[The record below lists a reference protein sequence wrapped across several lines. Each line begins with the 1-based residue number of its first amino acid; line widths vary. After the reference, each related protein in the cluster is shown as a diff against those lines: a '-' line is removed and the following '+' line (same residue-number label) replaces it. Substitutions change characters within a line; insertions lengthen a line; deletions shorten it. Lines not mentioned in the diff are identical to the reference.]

1 MADFNYAATQ
11 LQPESY
17 QFDAKILLKPLAE
30 VTIADRLSPSKPLGS
45 VEQLQ
50 AFYYE
55 LTAQDLPEYKHDL
68 DEPKTTDITSQ
79 QKMVD
84 TPILQ
89 EAIRWSKMDWKRTV
103 KDVADVNARIEL
115 LGPKFAEMRDVVQIA
130 GHSDPAISGM
140 LTAARATDSALTNKD
155 ATTFAGWSAM
165 IAELRSDLRG
175 GLKQLYNTLPQYLI
189 MTEDVY
195 SLAEQVY
202 NLTET
207 KLSVLQWLRMPIAS
221 GGAGFGGAVYFSDHL
236 GATVTDNVSAE
247 DGSQNILLGT
257 FSEQTSMTLQTPFLR
272 EDAKRHEQ
280 EVRWFFMQRY
290 RPVALRTTGF
300 YWENA
305 VTIT

>member
-1 MADFNYAATQ
+1 MTDFNYAATQ

-17 QFDAKILLKPLAE
+17 QFDAKVLLKPLLE
-30 VTIADRLSPSKPLGS
+30 VTIADRLSPGKTLGGI
-45 VEQLQ
+45 EQLQ

-55 LTAQDLPEYKHDL
+55 LTAQDLPEYKIDL

-79 QKMVD
+79 QKVVD

-89 EAIRWSKMDWKRTV
+89 EAIRWSKMEWRRIV
-103 KDVADVNARIEL
+103 KDIADVNARVEL
-115 LGPKFAEMRDVVQIA
+115 LGPKFAEKRDIVQIA
-130 GHSDPAISGM
+130 GHSDPAISGL
-140 LTAARATDSALTNKD
+140 LTAARGTDSALTNKD
-155 ATTFAGWSAM
+155 STTFVGWTKM

-175 GLKQLYNTLPQYLI
+175 GLKQLYNTLPQWLL

-195 SLAEQVY
+195 NNAEQVY
-202 NLTET
+202 NLLQPTQNV
-207 KLSVLQWLRMPIAS
+207 LSWLRTPIDR

-247 DGSQNILLGT
+247 DGTLNIMLGT
-257 FSEQTSMTLQTPFLR
+257 FSEQTSMTLQTGFQR
-272 EDAKRHEQ
+272 EEAKRHEQ

-290 RPVALRTTGF
+290 RPVTLRTTGF

-305 VTIT
+305 VTV